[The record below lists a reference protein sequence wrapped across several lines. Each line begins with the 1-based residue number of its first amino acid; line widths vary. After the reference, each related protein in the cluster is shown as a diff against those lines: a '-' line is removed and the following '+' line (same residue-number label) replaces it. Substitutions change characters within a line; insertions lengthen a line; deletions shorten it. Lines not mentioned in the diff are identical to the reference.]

1 MTHTG
6 EPSEPVFRKVDEQE
20 IHRGYMVRLTDSTF
34 EGPDG
39 HRFHRDV
46 VHTPNAV
53 GVVPVDRGADGRW
66 EVVLVGQYRAALERD
81 VIEIP
86 AGICDVDGEATEAT
100 AQRELREEAG
110 FLARVIKPLVDY
122 HPAPG
127 FTTHRTAV
135 VLGVGLDP
143 VDRAADG
150 VEEEHMTIRR
160 IALDDAIALIHDGT
174 ITDGK
179 TVVGLLLA
187 RAQLQD

>member
-1 MTHTG
+1 MSD
-6 EPSEPVFRKVDEQE
+6 PLFRKVDERE
-20 IHRGYMVRLTDSTF
+20 IHQGFLVRLTDSTY

-39 HRFHRDV
+39 ERFHRDV

-53 GVVPVDRGADGRW
+53 GIVPVDRGADGRW
-66 EVVLVGQYRAALERD
+66 EVVLVHQYRAAVERD
-81 VIEIP
+81 LAEIP
-86 AGICDVDGEATEAT
+86 AGMCDVDGEAVEET

-110 FLARVIKPLVDY
+110 FLARVIRPLAAF

-127 FTTHRTAV
+127 FTTHRTHV

-143 VDRAADG
+143 VERAADG
-150 VEEEHMTIRR
+150 IEEQHMTVER
-160 IALDDAIALIHDGT
+160 IALDEAVACIHAGE

-187 RAQLQD
+187 RAQLSDHRT